1 MVLSKQYLTLVFAFV
16 LGVAGAVGLTVVH
29 AQNST
34 DTAHSVPQQTQTV
47 TQDPADT
54 VADGEHADEDTGT
67 AVDATDAK
75 DAAGKDLETKD
86 DGAVSSSKDASET
99 GDATDEGEVEDGK

>member
-1 MVLSKQYLTLVFAFV
+1 MVLSKQYFTLVFAFV
-16 LGVAGAVGLTVVH
+16 LGVAGAVGLTVH

-54 VADGEHADEDTGT
+54 VADGEHADEDTGI
-67 AVDATDAK
+67 AVDTTDVK
-75 DAAGKDLETKD
+75 DTAGKDLETKD

-99 GDATDEGEVEDGK
+99 EDATDEGEVEDGK